1 MDARRLHFE
10 GAPAD
15 TVFVEEGVQPRLPG
29 LNERGYQVVT
39 VPVIAR
45 LNAFWCPD
53 GLLDGASGCEFR
65 PDRRGFGLSA
75 GGF

>member
-1 MDARRLHFE
+1 
-10 GAPAD
+10 
-15 TVFVEEGVQPRLPG
+15 
-29 LNERGYQVVT
+29 VT

>member
-1 MDARRLHFE
+1 MTARVTT
-10 GAPAD
+10 GTKAASSTMP
-15 TVFVEEGVQPRLPG
+15 
-29 LNERGYQVVT
+29 VT